1 MIRSKAYQIQIS
13 KKAQKDLKKIDKK
26 AQQKIID
33 AILKLK
39 TQHKSQQMKPL
50 IGSRIAQFRLRVGD
64 YRILYDVYNQDKTVL
79 ILRIGHRREIYR

>member
-39 TQHKSQQMKPL
+39 TQRKSQQMKPL